1 MLQPSLFRS
10 MLENSQS
17 VCAVIR
23 FGPFDADLQT
33 QELRKHGVRLRLP
46 RQSFQI
52 LKMLLERPGSLI
64 TREELRQVLWPSDTF
79 VDFDHSLNAAVNR
92 LREAL
97 GDSADEPRLVETL
110 PRRGYRFIGEL
121 ALPTAAPEPPGAT
134 QVSTFPGTSEVLP
147 SADTRIRRSALRYS
161 IMSFA
166 VALLA
171 GAVLFLIY
179 GKLHRVAPQKQRALT
194 RITFDQ
200 GLQFGATWSPDGR
213 FVAYSSDRAG
223 KFDIWVQQVS
233 GGDPVQITKGP
244 GHNWQ
249 PDWSPDGKYI
259 AYRSEDGDGGLF
271 VIPAL
276 GGMGLARKI
285 VSGGF
290 YPRWSPDSTQIL
302 FQSTALLGNQF
313 DVVTLDGSAPR
324 EVLTRFSNR
333 PLGARSA
340 AWHPDG
346 KRISIWGPSDD
357 SVPTFWTVPVA
368 GGEGVRSEIDPQIL
382 KQLGGV
388 SATPNDEMGGDV
400 KFSWMPSGRAIIFER
415 TFRGVRNLWKLSID
429 PKTLKAYAIE
439 RLTTGSGLDT
449 ELALS
454 AEGGKIAFTMESDRV
469 RAWVFPFDGTL
480 GRVTGVGQAV
490 TSPGME
496 AWHPNLSRDGKK
508 LAFMA
513 LRAGKWELWEKS
525 LLDGKEAP
533 IKADDFNYFRSF
545 PQWSPEGMRLAY
557 VREQIGKPGS
567 QLFIWSTETRA
578 EVPLAPLNY
587 NMEMLVNDWSPD
599 GKQLLVAQETSDHLS
614 QISTVSTIPLANS
627 QPVPRRI
634 AAQDN
639 HYLWEPRFSPDG
651 RWVVFIAQSIRLARQ
666 ESAIY
671 VTPSTGGPWIRVTDG
686 KFWDDKPRWAPDGK
700 TLYFLSRQGGFYDVW
715 GIRFDSVA
723 GKVVGERFRL
733 TTFDS
738 PSLMVPNDIGADDLS
753 LNQNKLVLNLSEA
766 SGSIWVLSDVDE

>member
-110 PRRGYRFIGEL
+110 PRRGYRFIGEI
-121 ALPTAAPEPPGAT
+121 ALLTAAPEPPGAT
-134 QVSTFPGTSEVLP
+134 QVSTFRGTSEVLP
-147 SADTRIRRSALRYS
+147 SADTLIRLSALRYS

-194 RITFDQ
+194 RVTFDK

-213 FVAYSSDRAG
+213 FVAYSSDRGG

-249 PDWSPDGKYI
+249 PEWSPDGKYI

-302 FQSTALLGNQF
+302 FQSTASQGENQF
-313 DVVTLDGSAPR
+313 YVASLDGSQPR
-324 EVLTRFSNR
+324 EVMTGRR
-333 PLGARSA
+333 PLLAKSA

-346 KRISIWGPSDD
+346 KRISVWGSGKGP
-357 SVPTFWTVPVA
+357 VPTFWTVPVV
-368 GGEGVRSEIDPQIL
+368 GGEGVESEIDPQIL
-382 KQLGGV
+382 RQLADV
-388 SATPNDEMGGDV
+388 SASLDDQVGRDT
-400 KFSWMPSGRAIIFER
+400 KFSWMPSGKAIIFER
-415 TFRGVRNLWKLSID
+415 TFRGVRNLWKMSVD
-429 PKTLKAYAIE
+429 PETLRAYAIE
-439 RLTTGSGLDT
+439 RLTVGSGLDT
-449 ELALS
+449 DFAIS
-454 AEGGKIAFTMESDRV
+454 ADGKRVAFTAESDRV
-469 RAWVFPFDGTL
+469 QVWIFPFDGIH
-480 GRVTGVGQAV
+480 GRLTGAGAAV
-490 TSPGME
+490 TSPGEE
-496 AWHPNLSRDGKK
+496 AWDPNLSRDGKK
-508 LAFMA
+508 LAFTA
-513 LRAGKWELWEKS
+513 LRAGKWELREQS
-525 LLDGKEAP
+525 QMDGDTP
-533 IKADDFNYFRSF
+533 VVADDSNYDR
-545 PQWSPEGMRLAY
+545 WGA
-557 VREQIGKPGS
+557 V
-567 QLFIWSTETRA
+567 
-578 EVPLAPLNY
+578 
-587 NMEMLVNDWSPD
+587 WSPD
-599 GKQLLVAQETSDHLS
+599 GKRLAYGRAKTGVNGQQLVIWSAEGRTEQPLTPLRHVHERVTDWSNDGKQLLLS
-614 QISTVSTIPLANS
+614 QVTSGFALISTLPAIPLPNS
-627 QPVPRRI
+627 QTLPRII
-634 AAQDN
+634 AAKDA
-639 HYLWEPRFSPDG
+639 HYLWQPHFSPDG
-651 RWVVFIAQSIRLARQ
+651 QWVAFLDQSSHFTRL
-666 ESAIY
+666 ESIVYITRA
-671 VTPSTGGPWIRVTDG
+671 TGGPWIRVTG
-686 KFWDDKPRWAPDGK
+686 GNFWVDKPRWAPDGK
-700 TLYFLSRQGGFYDVW
+700 IIYFLSRQSGFYDVW
-715 GIRFDSVA
+715 GIRFDLA
-723 GKVVGERFRL
+723 RGKTVGDSFRV
-733 TTFDS
+733 TDFGS
-738 PSLMVPNDIGADDLS
+738 PALMIPNDMGHVELS
-753 LNQNKLVLNLSEA
+753 LTQDKLMLPLTET
-766 SGSIWVLSDVDE
+766 SGSIWVLNDVDQ